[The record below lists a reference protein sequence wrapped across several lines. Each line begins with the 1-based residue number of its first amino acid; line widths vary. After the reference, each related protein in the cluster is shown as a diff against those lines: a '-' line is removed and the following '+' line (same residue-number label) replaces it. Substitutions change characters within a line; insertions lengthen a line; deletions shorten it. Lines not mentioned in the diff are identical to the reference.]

1 LRCSFLG
8 RTHQPVLH
16 YSGSQE
22 RTNQFQQPLIADL
35 FDDLREQSVV
45 VDPVEGNRD
54 TLPITSTCPRESPL
68 FVLTIH
74 LKVNRS
80 PFLDRTHRKGRLHL
94 ALILPDGSKSHIPA
108 DWTDLAS
115 AAQPPHAVSPQTATL
130 GSLEDLLHA
139 CAVVDAL
146 LSRLAAP
153 ESENASSA
161 AKEEGILATKSESLR
176 PSSQRNL
183 RVGNIG
189 ERPEDSRDRTP
200 RTAVKLSRS

>member
-1 LRCSFLG
+1 M
-8 RTHQPVLH
+8 
-16 YSGSQE
+16 
-22 RTNQFQQPLIADL
+22 
-35 FDDLREQSVV
+35 
-45 VDPVEGNRD
+45 
-54 TLPITSTCPRESPL
+54 
-68 FVLTIH
+68 H
-74 LKVNRS
+74 LV
-80 PFLDRTHRKGRLHL
+80 
-94 ALILPDGSKSHIPA
+94 LILPDGSKSHIPA
-108 DWTDLAS
+108 DWTDFAS

-200 RTAVKLSRS
+200 RTAHRQRSRRQPQPGGKS